1 MRKKTLNYTLDKI
14 LWFIIYIFPLLGYL
28 LSLFNLTEYATV
40 LNSSATVF
48 FNEVLGLFNLPFIET
63 IFEWFN
69 ANMSDYLAFPVN
81 SWICSY
87 ISYFFTMQFLH
98 IILDIILFMFKWLQK
113 ILDKVGV
120 IGD

>member
-28 LSLFNLTEYATV
+28 LSLFNLTEFATV
-40 LNSSATVF
+40 VNSSATVF

-69 ANMSDYLAFPVN
+69 ANMSDYLVFPVN

-120 IGD
+120 TGD